1 MTLKTAPSAR
11 PNPFTTKYVPVEE
24 LEEQHNPKPS
34 TVVIDGMEDEETPAP
49 VETQAPAS
57 GPAAIKLAAKLI
69 SCDVRTDTVEEP
81 IMTREE
87 IRRALRDAAAR
98 EQSAREANLPAALA
112 ERKMEESELARQRES
127 IKLAALAFSREC
139 ADMVAKDYERFT
151 SLTAQGFSRTVTIEF
166 GRKYAKLISCDVRG
180 GVESA
185 QSVYCFVDMT
195 NGDILKA
202 ATWRAPAKHARGNV
216 LRSDRMQSVTA
227 YGANYLR

>member
-1 MTLKTAPSAR
+1 MTFKPAPAAR
-11 PNPFTTKYVPVEE
+11 PNPFTTKYVPAGYVEE

-34 TVVIDGMEDEETPAP
+34 TAVIDGVADEETPQAP
-49 VETQAPAS
+49 VEPQAQAPDS
-57 GPAAIKLAAKLI
+57 DPAA
-69 SCDVRTDTVEEP
+69 
-81 IMTREE
+81 
-87 IRRALRDAAAR
+87 
-98 EQSAREANLPAALA
+98 
-112 ERKMEESELARQRES
+112 

-139 ADMVAKDYERFT
+139 ADMVAKDYERFA

-185 QSVYCFVDMT
+185 QSVYCFVDLGT
-195 NGDILKA
+195 GDILKA

-216 LRSDRMQSVTA
+216 LRADRMQSVTA